1 MAFSLVVD
9 MLRACDSGV
18 TDRMG
23 ELVEK
28 GRKMREKKVEA
39 IGAAKD
45 ICHNNFWTRVGTW
58 MGSGGRGWDKLTR
71 SGLDST

>member
-1 MAFSLVVD
+1 
-9 MLRACDSGV
+9 
-18 TDRMG
+18 MG